1 MIRILGFRGLAV
13 GLFAACA
20 AMVPARGASR
30 PDGRNEPPYYRDGQG
45 RGMVIV
51 SRQVRAWAASLPR
64 SKSASTMPPQHH
76 LRHYWGRRRAQ

>member
-30 PDGRNEPPYYRDGQG
+30 PDGRNEPLTAVRG
-45 RGMVIV
+45 RA
-51 SRQVRAWAASLPR
+51 RAW
-64 SKSASTMPPQHH
+64 
-76 LRHYWGRRRAQ
+76 